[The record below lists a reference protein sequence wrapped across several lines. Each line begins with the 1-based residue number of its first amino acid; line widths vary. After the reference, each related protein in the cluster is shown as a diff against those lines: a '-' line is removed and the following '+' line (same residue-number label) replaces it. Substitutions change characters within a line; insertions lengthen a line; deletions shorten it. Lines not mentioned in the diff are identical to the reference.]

1 MSKEIY
7 KTLANDNSYSFNI
20 VKTIEELNEL
30 STALSQ
36 HLTKGTDLSEIIEEV
51 GDVKVRFKILNKMLG
66 SDFKSK
72 VKKRVTQ
79 KTKELF
85 NKNETIKLGKDLHYG
100 KRKYT
105 V

>member
-7 KTLANDNSYSFNI
+7 KTLAEDNSYNFNI

-51 GDVKVRFKILNKMLG
+51 GDVKIRFKILNKMLG
-66 SDFKSK
+66 LDFKSK

-85 NKNETIKLGKDLHYG
+85 DKNKIIKIGKDLHYG